1 MGYIL
6 LISEKPSA
14 AKKIAECLAEGE
26 VKEMKKDGATFY
38 KIRRGGEEIVIA
50 PAAGHLF
57 VLTEKRTPTTGW
69 TYPVFDI
76 EWVPIFQANKTNTWS
91 KKYFDNFNS
100 LVKDA
105 DSLIS
110 ATDYDI
116 EGSVIAYNIIRFI
129 YKKNAAK
136 RMKFSTLTKQDLVE
150 AYENAS
156 PTLDF
161 PQIEAGLARH
171 FLDYFW
177 GINVSRAL
185 TLALRAGGGYKTLS
199 TGRVQG
205 PTLELLKKKQEE
217 IQAFKPTPFWE
228 IYAKLEKRGSA
239 ESGKSEQNQF
249 TAKHAE
255 DKFWDKTKAEEIF
268 KKIKAAKDALILS
281 ADKKESKLKPPTPF
295 DLTTM
300 QREAYNLFGFSP
312 KQTLDIAQT
321 LYEMGAISYPRT
333 SSQKLPA
340 KIGYLEIIRKLS
352 KKLIYSELC
361 EKLLKKPNLK
371 PNEGPKEDPAHPSIF
386 PTVDIPSIK
395 ELSSQQAKIYDLIV
409 KRFLS
414 VFADPAIREYLTVK
428 LDANNEIFVA
438 TGVRTIE
445 ANWIDFYRPYAK
457 FKEQLLPPMAKGD
470 VVDVKKIELLE
481 KETQPPTRFTQA
493 SILKELEDLG
503 LGTKATRALILQTLY
518 DRGYIKEKSIIVTKL
533 GEVVASSLEKY
544 CPDIVSV
551 DLTRGF
557 EEGMESIQQEK
568 KKKEELIESA
578 QQTLTKT
585 LNNFK
590 KNEKIIGSELIE
602 GIREVM
608 REESTVGKCKCSGDL
623 VIRMSKAKKRFI
635 GCTGYPN
642 CTETFSL
649 PHKGTLTMSPNNCGK
664 CGLKIVQVKNF
675 KKKPWRLCV
684 RCGFVT
690 GKKKDENKSE
700 PPENKGGSGKI
711 ENSASKESEN
721 HPAEIAKKKV
731 RKKKT
736 SHAGKSE
743 KALKVNNNVI

>member
-14 AKKIAECLAEGE
+14 AKKIAESLAQGD
-26 VKEMKKDGATFY
+26 VNEMKKDGASFY
-38 KIRRGGEEIVIA
+38 KIRRGGKEIVVA

-57 VLTEKRTPTTGW
+57 VLAENKSGAGW

-76 EWVPIFQANKTNTWS
+76 HWVPIFEANKTNTWS
-91 KKYFDNFNS
+91 KKYFDNFTS

-136 RMKFSTLTKQDLVE
+136 RMKFSTLTKGDLVE

-205 PTLELLKKKQEE
+205 PTLEILKKRQKE
-217 IQAFKPTPFWE
+217 IEAFKPVPFWE
-228 IYAKLEKRGSA
+228 ICALAEKKGTASK
-239 ESGKSEQNQF
+239 KSEQEKAIKNEF
-249 TAKHAE
+249 SAKHSQ
-255 DKFWDKTKAEEIF
+255 DKFWEKEKADSIF
-268 KKIKAAKDALILS
+268 KKIKPEKQSTVIS
-281 ADKKESKLKPPTPF
+281 VDKKESKLKPPTPF
-295 DLTTM
+295 DLTTL
-300 QREAYNLFGFSP
+300 QRECYNLFGFSP

-333 SSQKLPA
+333 SSQKLPE
-340 KIGYLEIIRKLS
+340 KIGYLEIIKKLS
-352 KKLIYSELC
+352 KKLIYGELC
-361 EKLLKKPNLK
+361 EKLLKKGKLK

-386 PTVDIPSIK
+386 PTIDIPSLN
-395 ELSSQQAKIYDLIV
+395 ELNSQQAKLYDLIV

-414 VFADPAIREYLTVK
+414 VFADPAIREYLSVK
-428 LDANNEIFVA
+428 LDIKGEVFVSS
-438 TGVRTIE
+438 GVRTIQ
-445 ANWIDFYRPYAK
+445 ANWIDFYKPYAK
-457 FKEQLLPPMAKGD
+457 FKEQLLPEMKKD
-470 VVDVKKIELLE
+470 EVVNIKKIEMLE
-481 KETQPPTRFTQA
+481 KETQPPTRYTQA
-493 SILKELEDLG
+493 SILKELEDLQ

-533 GEVVASSLEKY
+533 GEVVADSLEKY
-544 CPDIVSV
+544 CPEIVSV
-551 DLTRGF
+551 DLTRVF
-557 EEGMESIQQEK
+557 DQGMEAIQEEK
-568 KKKEELIESA
+568 KTKEELIGSA
-578 QQTLTKT
+578 QKTLDKT

-590 KNEKIIGSELIE
+590 KHEKSIGSELIE

-649 PHKGTLTMSPNNCGK
+649 PHKGTLAMMPQTCGK
-664 CGLKIVQVKNF
+664 CGLKIVSVKNF
-675 KKKPWRLCV
+675 KKKPWKLCV

-690 GKKKDENKSE
+690 GKKQEEKE
-700 PPENKGGSGKI
+700 
-711 ENSASKESEN
+711 ESED
-721 HPAEIAKKKV
+721 P
-731 RKKKT
+731 KT
-736 SHAGKSE
+736 SSSPGKDKPQEAENAE
-743 KALKVNNNVI
+743 KDDEETV